1 MNNASSY
8 EEQKRS
14 EEELEQLRI
23 AAESGDK
30 NAIYEYGK
38 ELAKRG
44 SSNDVL
50 NWLNSCELVDA
61 ASFFHYLGSCY
72 LKGNGVEKD
81 EKEAFQWFLKAADQ
95 GNAEAQNNVGICYLK
110 GDGVEK
116 DEKEAFQ
123 WFLKAAEQRDA
134 EAQYNVGAC
143 YLKGDG
149 VEKDEKN
156 AFQWFLKAAEQEL
169 AKAQNNVGTC
179 YSNGDGVEKDE
190 KEAFQWFLKAAEQK
204 LAVAQYN
211 VGICYLNGGGVEK
224 DEKEAFQWFLKAAE
238 QELAKAQN
246 NVGACYLKGDGV
258 EKDEKNA
265 FQWFLKATEQELAE
279 AQYNVGICY
288 FYGNGVEE
296 DEKEAFQWFLKAAEQ
311 EFFEAQFAVGYC
323 YLKGVGVKKDE
334 EKAYHYLFKAAENGS
349 FEAQCLLGVK
359 FNKFIE
365 IDKYNTNVLENI
377 EQQADAN
384 NDFAQFT
391 LAEMEFWGN
400 DVVKRD
406 RYNAAYWYEKIKGSD
421 SYSEQAK
428 RRLAFMNY
436 FGLGTPKNIDKAK
449 ELWQE
454 IGYSWERDPRPV
466 SLKELLICYVESFGR
481 NTFDTPECSLWDKLY
496 IPLKRLNYS
505 RYSNVSFEKFLMF
518 CNKHHDIEPF
528 PSISIDVFWNIL
540 MHYED
545 ARQILHNSKK
555 PAKLLKAVKEGMRDV
570 FEELC
575 EEDREFLGRVN
586 VFFSIR
592 EAFDVKKLE
601 PWSIRIHNEDLL
613 SKDSLSFIL
622 DSETLK
628 SAANRLNSI
637 SNGQFSRDLNFAERV
652 IRRDVAS
659 CIEAVE
665 DESGYYDYET
675 RSAMNDI
682 LESQEFS
689 VIVKYVKNL
698 MGRAEKEETENDV
711 PDTTINDNVN
721 EYKNVPEDK
730 IIKNMPHIDLLSKN
744 EAEFL
749 AKLLAGKENLN
760 GPKKYYLNESDINK
774 FISFFSDGSY
784 IVKPD
789 ASKIR
794 WIETWPSL
802 KKLVQI
808 IFDIKDKQA
817 KEEKKRQAD
826 KKHPKHVKMPTK
838 KGVYENIV
846 NAFVFGSDKKEITV
860 SSIRNNSAEK
870 GLNDNEIKILENM
883 AEQALGIE

>member
-1 MNNASSY
+1 VG
-8 EEQKRS
+8 
-14 EEELEQLRI
+14 L
-23 AAESGDK
+23 
-30 NAIYEYGK
+30 
-38 ELAKRG
+38 
-44 SSNDVL
+44 
-50 NWLNSCELVDA
+50 
-61 ASFFHYLGSCY
+61 CY
-72 LKGNGVEKD
+72 L
-81 EKEAFQWFLKAADQ
+81 
-95 GNAEAQNNVGICYLK
+95 Y
-110 GDGVEK
+110 GD
-116 DEKEAFQ
+116 
-123 WFLKAAEQRDA
+123 
-134 EAQYNVGAC
+134 
-143 YLKGDG
+143 
-149 VEKDEKN
+149 
-156 AFQWFLKAAEQEL
+156 
-169 AKAQNNVGTC
+169 
-179 YSNGDGVEKDE
+179 
-190 KEAFQWFLKAAEQK
+190 
-204 LAVAQYN
+204 
-211 VGICYLNGGGVEK
+211 
-224 DEKEAFQWFLKAAE
+224 
-238 QELAKAQN
+238 
-246 NVGACYLKGDGV
+246 
-258 EKDEKNA
+258 
-265 FQWFLKATEQELAE
+265 
-279 AQYNVGICY
+279 
-288 FYGNGVEE
+288 GVEE

-311 EFFEAQFAVGYC
+311 ELVVAQCLVGWGYLGGEGVEKDEKEAFQWFLKAEAAEPEFVEAQYAVGYC
-323 YLKGVGVKKDE
+323 YLKGVGVKKGE
-334 EKAYHYLFKAAENGS
+334 EKAYHYIFSAAENGS
-349 FEAQCLLGVK
+349 FEAQCLLGFK
-359 FNKFIE
+359 FNKCIE
-365 IDKYNTNVLENI
+365 IDKNNTNALEKI
-377 EQQADAN
+377 KQQADAN
-384 NDFAQFT
+384 NVDAQFA

-449 ELWQE
+449 ELWQDL
-454 IGYSWERDPRPV
+454 GYNWEGDSRPV

-481 NTFDTPECSLWDKLY
+481 NTFEEPECKLWDKFY

-505 RYSNVSFEKFLMF
+505 RYSDVSFVKFWKF
-518 CNKHHDIEPF
+518 CDKYHNKEQF
-528 PSISIDVFWNIL
+528 PSISIDAFWNIL

-545 ARQILHNSKK
+545 ARQILQYSKK
-555 PAKLLKAVKEGMRDV
+555 PAKLLKAVKGGMRDV

-575 EEDREFLGRVN
+575 EEEDREFLGRVN

-592 EAFDVKKLE
+592 DAFDVKKLE
-601 PWSIRIHNEDLL
+601 PWSINIHNEDLL
-613 SKDSLSFIL
+613 SKNSLSILL

-628 SAANRLNSI
+628 SASNRLI
-637 SNGQFSRDLNFAERV
+637 SKGKSQFSRDLNFAERV

-749 AKLLAGKENLN
+749 AKLLAGKENFN
-760 GPKKYYLNESDINK
+760 GPKKYYLHESDINK

-794 WIETWPSL
+794 WIETWHSL

-846 NAFVFGSDKKEITV
+846 NAFVFGSDEKEITV
-860 SSIRNNSAEK
+860 SSIRNNSAEER
-870 GLNDNEIKILENM
+870 LNDNEIKILENM